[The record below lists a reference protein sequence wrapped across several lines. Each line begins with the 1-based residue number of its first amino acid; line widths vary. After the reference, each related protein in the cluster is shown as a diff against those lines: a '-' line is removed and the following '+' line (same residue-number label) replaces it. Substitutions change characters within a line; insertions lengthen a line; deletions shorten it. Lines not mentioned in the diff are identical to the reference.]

1 MKWEK
6 KRVSSETVGKL
17 HERLGLD
24 MITASILARRGIEE
38 AQDVKFFMENELTFL
53 HNPFHFEDMEVFVE
67 RMQQAVEDKEKVRIF
82 GDRDVDGITST
93 VLLHQEFERLGLEVS
108 YKLPEG
114 DEPYGLT
121 MAGVDAAHTDGVT
134 LLVTVDC
141 GISNNDEIAYAS
153 TLGMDTLVL
162 DHHLGG
168 DELPPAMAIIDPKL
182 EGSGYPFSHLAGCGV
197 AAKCI
202 WALRFSYTDFFRE
215 EFILLHSQPG
225 NDTIIIRALRLRN
238 MIIDD
243 SIAEEVVPGVLPPE
257 KSRLLRFLSSG
268 IPILVLDDEEEKTL
282 LRKAF
287 GSGVDIHCVAMRP
300 EMEKVLP
307 QIRGKSLFALTA
319 ISRGARY
326 GVQGRDEL
334 DALYMLFMAFVMH
347 KDPLLSRDYDP
358 ILDLVAI
365 GTIADL
371 MPMIDENR
379 ILVRRGLSVLKSSR
393 REALQPLMAMQ
404 NLIGRSLSTTDISWN
419 LTPLINASGRMG
431 KPSIAAEMLLTKDMK
446 ESERLAGELVQ
457 LNKKRQKMGEDA
469 WARLEP
475 KARASKESHGGKFLM
490 VEDPAISRGLTGVM
504 ASRLLRQFG
513 LPSLVVAAAGDY
525 RVTGSMRSPDDF
537 HVRDFLSQF
546 EDLFQDYGGHA
557 RAGGFSMEAA
567 NLAEFKNRLDDAVER
582 MDGVDEQAE
591 SIRIDCSLPA
601 RFMTPDI
608 MKVVEFFEPY
618 GEQSPPIHFM
628 IEGAVLEDVTSMN
641 NKQGPDHLRLSIS
654 YGSHTW
660 PAVYWQAGDKLDKE
674 FTLGDSVD
682 VAFRLGRNY
691 FRNTETVQLTVLDIV
706 RHP

>member
-1 MKWEK
+1 MTWEK
-6 KRVSSETVGKL
+6 KRVSTETVGKL

-24 MITASILARRGIEE
+24 VITASILARRGIEE
-38 AQDVKFFMENELTFL
+38 VQDVKFFLENELTFL
-53 HNPFHFEDMEVFVE
+53 HNPFHFDDMEVFVE

-82 GDRDVDGITST
+82 GDRDVDGITGT
-93 VLLHQEFERLGLEVS
+93 VLLHQEFERLGLDAS

-121 MAGVDAAHTDGVT
+121 MAGVDAAHADGVT

-153 TLGMDTLVL
+153 TLGLDTLVL

-168 DELPPAMAIIDPKL
+168 DVLPPAMAIINPKL

-215 EFILLHSQPG
+215 ECILLHAQPG
-225 NDTIIIRALRLRN
+225 NDTVIIRALRLRN
-238 MIIDD
+238 MIVDD
-243 SIAEEVVPGVLPPE
+243 RISEEVVPGMLPPE
-257 KSRLLRFLSSG
+257 KSRLLQFLSAG
-268 IPILVLDDEEEKTL
+268 VPILVLDEEEETSQ

-287 GSGVDIHCVAMRP
+287 GRGVDIHCVSMRQ

-307 QIRGKSLFALTA
+307 QIRGKSIFALTS

-326 GVQGRDEL
+326 GLLGRDEL

-347 KDPLLSRDYDP
+347 KEPLLSEDYDSL
-358 ILDLVAI
+358 LDLVAI

-393 REALQPLMAMQ
+393 RKALQPLMAMQ

-419 LTPLINASGRMG
+419 LTPLINAAGRMG
-431 KPSIAAEMLLTKDMK
+431 EPSIAVEMLLSKDAH

-457 LNKKRQKMGEDA
+457 LNKKRQKMGEDV
-469 WARLEP
+469 WVRLEP
-475 KARASKESHGGKFLM
+475 KAKASKESHGGKFLM
-490 VEDPAISRGLTGVM
+490 VEDPSISRGLTGIM
-504 ASRLLRQFG
+504 ASRLLRQFSI
-513 LPSLVVAAAGDY
+513 PSLVIAKTDDH

-546 EDLFQDYGGHA
+546 EDLFLDYGGHA
-557 RAGGFSMEAA
+557 RAGGFSMETD
-567 NLAEFKNRLDDAVER
+567 NLSGFKDRLMDVVER
-582 MDGVDEQAE
+582 MDGVDEHGE

-618 GEQSPPIHFM
+618 GEQNPPIHFM
-628 IEGAVLEDVTSMN
+628 IEGAIISDISSMN
-641 NKQGPDHLRLSIS
+641 NRQGSDHLRLSVS

-660 PAVYWQAGDKLDKE
+660 PAVYWQAADKLDRE
-674 FTLGDSVD
+674 FSLGDSVN
-682 VAFRLGRNY
+682 VVFRLGRNY
-691 FRNTETVQLTVLDIV
+691 FRNTEIVQLTVMDIV
-706 RHP
+706 RHS